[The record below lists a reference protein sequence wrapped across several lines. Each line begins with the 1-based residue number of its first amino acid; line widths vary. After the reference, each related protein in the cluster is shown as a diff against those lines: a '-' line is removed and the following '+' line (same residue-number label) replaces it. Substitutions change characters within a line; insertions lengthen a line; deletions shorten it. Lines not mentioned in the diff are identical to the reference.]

1 MALELFDVARDAL
14 SQTGMPAT
22 AQTKISLMIMT
33 AKNVNA
39 LFLGAVEFMPF
50 VGPEQQLLH
59 AQYFQEMESILLLTK
74 VTRWATNPKIYME
87 ALPIMAPIWNEWR
100 SRFGLSGISALDPKG
115 FYQGLALGH
124 ALLSKIRIAPV
135 IPHSIEAA
143 DPYAIALRRIEQDNG
158 RMIQSQ
164 ITLLRSTAP
173 AMPEDERDSL
183 IEEKQELV
191 NDVFNQFLRWLAQ
204 ND

>member
-1 MALELFDVARDAL
+1 MALELFDRARDTL
-14 SQTGMPAT
+14 RQTGMTPV
-22 AQTKISLMIMT
+22 AQSKISLMIMT

-39 LFLGAVEFMPF
+39 LFLSAVEFMPF

-59 AQYFQEMESILLLTK
+59 AQYFQEVESILLLGK
-74 VTRWATNPKIYME
+74 VTRWAPFPRLYME
-87 ALPIMAPIWNEWR
+87 AMPIMAPIWNEWR
-100 SRFGLSGISALDPKG
+100 SRYGMPGISAIDPKG

-124 ALLSKIRIAPV
+124 ALLSKIRIVPV
-135 IPHSIEAA
+135 IPPEMEAN
-143 DPYAIALRRIEQDNG
+143 DPYAMALRRIEQDNG

-173 AMPEDERDSL
+173 AMAEDERDGL

-191 NDVFNQFLRWLAQ
+191 NAVFDRFLEWLASS
-204 ND
+204 

>member
-1 MALELFDVARDAL
+1 MPLELYDIARDTL
-14 SQTGMPAT
+14 RKTGMTPV
-22 AQTKISLMIMT
+22 AQSKISLMIMT

-39 LFLGAVEFMPF
+39 LFLGAVEFLPF

-59 AQYFQEMESILLLTK
+59 AQYFQEMESILLLSK
-74 VTRWATNPKIYME
+74 VTRWSPDPRIYVESM
-87 ALPIMAPIWNEWR
+87 PILAPIWNEWR
-100 SRFGLSGISALDPKG
+100 LRYSMPGVSAIDPKG

-135 IPHSIEAA
+135 IPNELDLA
-143 DPYAIALRRIEQDNG
+143 DPYALALRRIEQDNG

-164 ITLLRSTAP
+164 ITLLRTTAP
-173 AMPEDERDSL
+173 SMPEEERDSL

-191 NDVFNQFLRWLAQ
+191 NDTFSKFLRWLAKS
-204 ND
+204 